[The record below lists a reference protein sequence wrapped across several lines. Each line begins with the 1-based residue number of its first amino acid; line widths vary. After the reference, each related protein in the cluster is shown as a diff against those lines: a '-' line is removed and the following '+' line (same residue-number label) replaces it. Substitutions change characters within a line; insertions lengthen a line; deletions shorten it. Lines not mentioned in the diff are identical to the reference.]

1 MQDIE
6 YSGKPLPQDD
16 PENMIDYET
25 ALLVNTPP
33 ITATSPP
40 PPAESPKEMEDLQ
53 AVVPTP
59 VLQTTH
65 MANPSALAPSRSTP
79 TSSSNAP
86 SAGAVLPKHSF
97 SGHAE
102 IFESEIGEPNA
113 EEEYPVEEEE
123 DELLSNHGDAEQLD
137 ELLNNH
143 GDAELEDGTGISKRC

>member
-16 PENMIDYET
+16 QENMIDYEMPGV
-25 ALLVNTPP
+25 VNTPP
-33 ITATSPP
+33 STATSPP

-53 AVVPTP
+53 VVVPTP

-65 MANPSALAPSRSTP
+65 LANPSELAPSRSTP
-79 TSSSNAP
+79 TSSGKAP
-86 SAGAVLPKHSF
+86 PAGAVPPKHSF

-102 IFESEIGEPNA
+102 RVESEIGEPEA
-113 EEEYPVEEEE
+113 EEEYAVKEEE
-123 DELLSNHGDAEQLD
+123 DELLSNHGDTEQVD

-143 GDAELEDGTGISKRC
+143 GDGEQEDGTGISKRC